1 MIKSLKIK
9 NYTLLK
15 DVNIDFKEGFTVI
28 SGETGAGKS
37 ILLDALGLLLG
48 KRVDR
53 FSADKSSGR
62 TIIEGVF
69 SIKKSKSSF
78 FKKNNIDFQEVV
90 VVRREINA
98 SGKSKAFINKSPVLL
113 NVLSDFGNK
122 VIEIHAQHQAI
133 LLKDEAAQF
142 RLVDKL
148 AQSEDILL
156 FYQNE
161 FEKYNELQ
169 QELALIKSSGSLS
182 VAELDFLKYQSEE
195 LDLASLKIGEKE
207 DIENQ
212 LLLLENIEGVV
223 GAISDSD
230 QILNNER
237 GVLSQLSEL
246 RRKLLG
252 YDIFDELYE
261 RVESVIIELNDMSS
275 DISKLNNNLKLDP
288 NDLIVLKSRLD
299 IINSLLQKHSKKTVK
314 DLLNYHKVIKDKI
327 RLSAS
332 FETALKD
339 KKKKI
344 ENQFLAL
351 REASL
356 ALKEKRNKILPR
368 FKKDVETHLISLGM
382 PFAQFTVQLNHT
394 DIFNKFGNSTIS
406 FLFSA
411 NKGSALLDI
420 AKVAS
425 GGELSRLMLA
435 VKHISAKSSDLDILI
450 FDEIDIGVSG
460 EIASLMGNMMREI
473 SRSTQLIAIS
483 HLPQIASK
491 SDEHLKVVKSV
502 SGDITISDVVVLR
515 EEERVEEI
523 AKLLSGKTVTSEAFE
538 NARVL
543 LSQ

>member
-1 MIKSLKIK
+1 MIKSLKIQ

-53 FSADKSSGR
+53 FSADRSSGR

-78 FKKNNIDFQEVV
+78 FKKNNIDFQEIV

-142 RLVDKL
+142 RLVDRL

-156 FYQNE
+156 FYQSE

-207 DIENQ
+207 DIEHQ

-223 GAISDSD
+223 GTISDSD

-252 YDIFDELYE
+252 YDIFDKLYE

-288 NDLIVLKSRLD
+288 NELIVLKSRLD

-356 ALKEKRNKILPR
+356 ALNEKRNKILPR
-368 FKKDVETHLISLGM
+368 LKKDVETHLISLGM

-394 DIFNKFGNSTIS
+394 DIFNELGNSTIS

-483 HLPQIASK
+483 HLPQVASK
-491 SDEHLKVVKSV
+491 ANQHLKVVKNVVDST
-502 SGDITISDVVVLR
+502 TISNVVNLDD
-515 EEERVEEI
+515 EERVMEI
-523 AKLLSGKTVTSEAFE
+523 AKLLSGKEVSSEAFE

-543 LSQ
+543 LNQ

>member
-1 MIKSLKIK
+1 MIKSLKIQ

-53 FSADKSSGR
+53 FSADRSSGR

-78 FKKNNIDFQEVV
+78 FKKNNIDFQEIV

-142 RLVDKL
+142 RLVDRL

-156 FYQNE
+156 FYQSE

-207 DIENQ
+207 DIEHQ

-223 GAISDSD
+223 GTISDSD

-252 YDIFDELYE
+252 YDIFDKLYE

-288 NDLIVLKSRLD
+288 NELIVLKSRLD

-356 ALKEKRNKILPR
+356 ALNEKRNKILPR
-368 FKKDVETHLISLGM
+368 LKKDVETHLISLGM

-394 DIFNKFGNSTIS
+394 DIFNELGNSTIS

-502 SGDITISDVVVLR
+502 VNDKTISYVMSLDK
-515 EEERVEEI
+515 EARVAEI
-523 AKLLSGKTVTSEAFE
+523 AKLLSGKEVTEIAFE

-543 LSQ
+543 LNQ

>member
-1 MIKSLKIK
+1 MIKSLKIQ

-53 FSADKSSGR
+53 FSADRSSGR

-78 FKKNNIDFQEVV
+78 FKKNNIDFQEIV
-90 VVRREINA
+90 VVRREINP

-142 RLVDKL
+142 RLVDRL

-156 FYQNE
+156 FYQSE

-207 DIENQ
+207 DIEHQ

-252 YDIFDELYE
+252 YDIFDKLYE

-288 NDLIVLKSRLD
+288 NELIVLKSRLD

-356 ALKEKRNKILPR
+356 ALNEKRNKILPR
-368 FKKDVETHLISLGM
+368 LKKDVETHLISLGM

-394 DIFNKFGNSTIS
+394 DIFNELGNSTIS

-483 HLPQIASK
+483 HLPQVASK
-491 SDEHLKVVKSV
+491 ANQHLKVVKNVVDST
-502 SGDITISDVVVLR
+502 TISNVVNLDD
-515 EEERVEEI
+515 EERVMEI
-523 AKLLSGKTVTSEAFE
+523 AKLLSGKEVSSEAFE

-543 LSQ
+543 LNQ

>member
-1 MIKSLKIK
+1 MIKSLKIQ

-53 FSADKSSGR
+53 FSTDKSSGR

-78 FKKNNIDFQEVV
+78 FKKNNIDFQEIV
-90 VVRREINA
+90 VVRREINP

-142 RLVDKL
+142 RLVDRL

-156 FYQNE
+156 FYQSE

-207 DIENQ
+207 DIEHQ

-252 YDIFDELYE
+252 YDIFDKLYE

-288 NDLIVLKSRLD
+288 NELIVLKSRLD

-356 ALKEKRNKILPR
+356 ALNEKRNKILPR
-368 FKKDVETHLISLGM
+368 LKKDVETHLISLGM

-394 DIFNKFGNSTIS
+394 DIFNELGNSTIS

-502 SGDITISDVVVLR
+502 SGNITISDVVVLR

-543 LSQ
+543 LNQ

>member
-1 MIKSLKIK
+1 MIKSLKIQ

-53 FSADKSSGR
+53 FSADRSSGR

-78 FKKNNIDFQEVV
+78 FKKNNIDFQEIV
-90 VVRREINA
+90 VVRREINP

-142 RLVDKL
+142 RLVDRL

-156 FYQNE
+156 FYQSE

-207 DIENQ
+207 DIEHQ

-252 YDIFDELYE
+252 YDIFDKLYE

-288 NDLIVLKSRLD
+288 NELIVLKSRLD

-356 ALKEKRNKILPR
+356 ALNEKRNKILPR
-368 FKKDVETHLISLGM
+368 LKKDVETHLISLGM

-394 DIFNKFGNSTIS
+394 DIFNELGNSTIS

-502 SGDITISDVVVLR
+502 SGDITISDVVVPR

-543 LSQ
+543 LNQ

>member
-53 FSADKSSGR
+53 FYADKSSGR

-78 FKKNNIDFQEVV
+78 FKKNNIDFQEIV

-142 RLVDKL
+142 RLVDRL
-148 AQSEDILL
+148 AQSEDVLL
-156 FYQNE
+156 FYQKE

-195 LDLASLKIGEKE
+195 LDLACLKIGEKE
-207 DIENQ
+207 EIEHQ

-223 GAISDSD
+223 GTISDSD

-246 RRKLLG
+246 RKKLLG

-288 NDLIVLKSRLD
+288 NELIVLKSRLD

-356 ALKEKRNKILPR
+356 ALNEKRNKILPR
-368 FKKDVETHLISLGM
+368 LKKDVETHLISLGM

-394 DIFNKFGNSTIS
+394 DIFNKLGNSTIS

-543 LSQ
+543 LNQ